1 MQMVVTLLLMLAIYS
16 SLNVYLGSRL
26 LFYFR
31 LSFSP
36 FFQGLFWL
44 ALFFLAFSYIFGM
57 LLPGSLIGKACRYV
71 GSYWMVMFLYLLLG
85 FILMDGLRLL
95 GRLPFLASL
104 AGSLPAFTLLLV
116 GTLVV
121 CGSLAMVSYGAYHA
135 RQIGLTQYQAESV
148 KSGPPGQLR
157 IALVSDLHLGS
168 AVDNAWLSR
177 IVAKINEARPD
188 VVCIA
193 GDIFD
198 NNLDSLKDVEGII
211 AAFRQIEAPY
221 GTYACLGNH
230 DVEGISF
237 RDRQSDPAD
246 EVSIV
251 EDDGSSGNDRSAAG
265 QLSSNE
271 PQFSKISQTL
281 EAGGITLLLD
291 EMVLVEDMFYIA
303 GRKDASPIGLFNH
316 SRLTVDELTAARD
329 KSLPLILLDHQPGD
343 IPAAV
348 AGGVDLLLSGHTHRG
363 QVFPGNLVTQ
373 RLFLVDYGH
382 KKLEN
387 TNVVVSS
394 GAGVWG
400 PPIRVGTNSEVAV
413 IDLKWY
419 TE

>member
-16 SLNVYLGSRL
+16 GLNIYLGSRL

-36 FFQGLFWL
+36 FYQGVFWL
-44 ALFFLAFSYIFGM
+44 ALFFLAFSYVFGM

-135 RQIGLTQYQAESV
+135 RQISLTQYQAESV
-148 KSGPPGQLR
+148 KSGPPGELR
-157 IALVSDLHLGS
+157 IVLVSDLHLGS
-168 AVDNAWLSR
+168 AVDSAWLSR

-198 NNLDSLKDVEGII
+198 NNLDSLKDVEGIA

-230 DVEGISF
+230 DVEGVSF
-237 RDRQSDPAD
+237 RRRQNDAAA
-246 EVSIV
+246 
-251 EDDGSSGNDRSAAG
+251 GNDGAG
-265 QLSSNE
+265 GEELLSVK
-271 PQFSKISQTL
+271 PQFSKISQIL
-281 EAGGITLLLD
+281 EAGGITLLQD
-291 EMVLVEDMFYIA
+291 EIVLVEDRFYIA
-303 GRKDASPIGLFNH
+303 GRKDASPIGLFDH
-316 SRLTVDELTAARD
+316 SRLAIDELTAARD
-329 KSLPLILLDHQPGD
+329 ERLPLILLDHQPGD

-348 AGGVDLLLSGHTHRG
+348 AGGVDLLLCGHTHRG
-363 QVFPGNLVTQ
+363 QVFPGSLVTQ
-373 RLFLVDYGH
+373 RMFLVDYGH
-382 KKLEN
+382 RKLEN
-387 TNVVVSS
+387 TNIVVSS